1 MDNDLKK
8 VQLQKFAIDLL
19 DRADDISMRETEWEV
34 SNLLKRVSNIG
45 SIADL
50 NYESLNEKDIDLVL
64 KMMTL
69 YENSTIDEIVC
80 NDLLHNLVE
89 SIEVL
94 FREKKMLLD
103 KKIEKVAA

>member
-45 SIADL
+45 SIAVL

-69 YENSTIDEIVC
+69 YENSTID
-80 NDLLHNLVE
+80 
-89 SIEVL
+89 
-94 FREKKMLLD
+94 
-103 KKIEKVAA
+103 